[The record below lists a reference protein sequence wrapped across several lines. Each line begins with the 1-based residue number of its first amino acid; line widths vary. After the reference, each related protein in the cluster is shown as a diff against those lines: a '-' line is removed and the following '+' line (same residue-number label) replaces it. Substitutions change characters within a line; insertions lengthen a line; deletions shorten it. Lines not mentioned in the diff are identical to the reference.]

1 MFSIITNKIFMFN
14 NLFLLKLASF
24 EIQYIFKIVYNV
36 MNYAFV
42 FRNVI
47 ILFLKENFVDF
58 IDC

>member
-1 MFSIITNKIFMFN
+1 MFSIITNKIFIFN